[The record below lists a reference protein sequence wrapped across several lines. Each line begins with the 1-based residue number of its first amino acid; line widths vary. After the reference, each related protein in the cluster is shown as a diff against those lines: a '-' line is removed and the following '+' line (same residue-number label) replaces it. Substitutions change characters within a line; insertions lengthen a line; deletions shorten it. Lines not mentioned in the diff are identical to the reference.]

1 MKKAKPVPI
10 MVLLATPSRQR
21 ANNRNRGKLH
31 ARLVIYEQDLCS
43 DDECLKH
50 RHCKRWKK
58 YKSGKW
64 RDRRVIRTCMGY
76 VAFRPLDEDK
86 NN

>member
-1 MKKAKPVPI
+1 M
-10 MVLLATPSRQR
+10 
-21 ANNRNRGKLH
+21 
-31 ARLVIYEQDLCS
+31 IYEQDLCS
-43 DDECLKH
+43 DDECMRH
-50 RHCKRWKK
+50 RHCKRWRT

-86 NN
+86 NIGLFKKAAAWTEQ

>member
-1 MKKAKPVPI
+1 M
-10 MVLLATPSRQR
+10 
-21 ANNRNRGKLH
+21 
-31 ARLVIYEQDLCS
+31 IYEQDLCS
-43 DDECLKH
+43 DGDCPKH
-50 RHCKRWKK
+50 RHCKRWKT

-86 NN
+86 KNN